1 MSVSPLK
8 NIVLPAV
15 LLAGA
20 VFSSLTLPLAQFGS
34 EPVEI
39 QMNQE
44 PLFDG
49 KLKDVAA
56 PYVGLAALLSL
67 GSGVASIAI
76 SGWRLSARK
85 SEQIQGELSNL
96 QQQLQEKDA
105 RLEAVLL
112 STPKL
117 EESGLSFFLQDEVTS
132 APAQTVSSSGGAQK
146 QPAAI
151 GHSTV
156 QATAPL
162 AAAQSYM
169 GFNRSTLTAESAQQ
183 QPVAESLPPTDRI
196 EVLQAQ
202 LKQMMTQLETLQGSL
217 QPQPQPTTRQED
229 KSRNAASSVEPTH
242 RYQTIN
248 SHWAVQPMAS

>member
-1 MSVSPLK
+1 MTVSPLK
-8 NIVLPAV
+8 NIVLPAA

-67 GSGVASIAI
+67 GTGVASIAI
-76 SGWRLSARK
+76 SGWRLSSRK
-85 SEQIQGELSNL
+85 SEQIQGELSSL

-117 EESGLSFFLQDEVTS
+117 EESGLSFFLHDEMPP
-132 APAQTVSSSGGAQK
+132 APAQTVSSSRAVTQ
-146 QPAAI
+146 QNQSTAT
-151 GHSTV
+151 GHSAV

-162 AAAQSYM
+162 AAAQAYM
-169 GFNRSTLTAESAQQ
+169 GFHRSAGTVPAQQ
-183 QPVAESLPPTDRI
+183 PLAESLPPVDRI

-217 QPQPQPTTRQED
+217 QPELQQMIRQEEQSKKVTPD
-229 KSRNAASSVEPTH
+229 LNN

-248 SHWAVQPMAS
+248 SHWGMQTAGT